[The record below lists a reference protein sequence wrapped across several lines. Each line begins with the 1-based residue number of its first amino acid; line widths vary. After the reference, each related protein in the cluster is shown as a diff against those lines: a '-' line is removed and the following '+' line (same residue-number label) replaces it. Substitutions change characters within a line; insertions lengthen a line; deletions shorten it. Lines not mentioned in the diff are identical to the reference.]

1 MYKILIVDD
10 EEFIRSAIVNIIDW
24 NSIGFDEVY
33 EAEDGELA
41 YEIAIEKRPDVILT
55 DIRMPFMDGLELSE
69 KISNQLPNTKILILS
84 GHDEFEYAKQ
94 ALQIGVLDYIVKPI
108 RAETLKQIMITTK
121 QQLDDEN
128 KRREEFTRIKR
139 QLRNSLPLLKEKFYQ
154 LLISDKLNINEIEKR
169 ASYLQIDLSKCTF
182 TVCVFEVTDFEKST
196 DIEDMEINNI
206 SISNI
211 LTELIGK
218 CGIVFSDLSSHHVV
232 LYFDLEPD
240 DLEQREVLHEIT
252 KKVSHKLEPMHSHS
266 ITTGIGN
273 TVSSVADIHHSYKDA
288 LHALEYKVAFGK
300 GNVFDII
307 DLGYRNTDSYF
318 PVKKINNLI
327 ATVRLGIGY
336 KETMNELFQHLY
348 MQKEISA
355 DNLRIILYE
364 IINGMQKLLIETKVC
379 DSLEYN
385 IYNDIMR
392 AQTINEVK
400 PLIESY
406 LNDVHTSIHS
416 GKNNKKRQLIE
427 RAKIY
432 INENYNDPELN
443 LSTTANA
450 IFLSPS
456 YFSVLFKKE
465 TGKTFID
472 YMTKTRME
480 KSKELLRLRDLKA
493 YEIAQ
498 KVGYNDPHYFSIAFK
513 KYTGYTPSKYRQLEK
528 DTFKLMA

>member
-10 EEFIRSAIVNIIDW
+10 EEFIRSAIANIIDW

-108 RAETLKQIMITTK
+108 RADALKEIMITTK
-121 QQLDDEN
+121 QILDDEN
-128 KRREEFTRIKR
+128 KRREEITRIKR

-169 ASYLQIDLSKCTF
+169 ASYLQIDLNKCTF
-182 TVCVFEVTDFEKST
+182 TVCLFEVTDSEKSPG
-196 DIEDMEINNI
+196 IEDMEINNI
-206 SISNI
+206 SITNN
-211 LTELIGK
+211 LTELVGK
-218 CGIVFSDLSSHHVV
+218 SGIVFSDLTSRHVV

-240 DLEQREVLHEIT
+240 DIEQREILHEIA
-252 KKVSHKLEPMHSHS
+252 KKVSHQLEPIPRHS

-273 TVSSVADIHHSYKDA
+273 TVSWVADIHHSYKDA

-336 KETMNELFQHLY
+336 KEAMNDLFGFLY
-348 MQKEISA
+348 KQKEISA

-392 AQTINEVK
+392 AQTINEVR

-406 LNDVHTSIHS
+406 LNQVHISLHS
-416 GKNNKKRQLIE
+416 GKSNKKRQLVE
-427 RAKIY
+427 RAKKFID
-432 INENYNDPELN
+432 ENYNDPELN

-465 TGKTFID
+465 TGETFID
-472 YMTKTRME
+472 YITKTRME
-480 KSKELLRLRDLKA
+480 KSKELLRLEDLKA

-528 DTFKLMA
+528 SNY